1 MGTFSAVHHHNRI
14 LPAHRFHPFR
24 LVVQGPYRQ
33 IDVSVTTCFT
43 PPSSSPPRLSLASSV
58 LRARPAPRARLAPR
72 PPAQSTRLVPR
83 PTRLATMEMASTPL
97 SPTAFLW
104 RRVRIGAVPSS
115 TPVSRSAAARP
126 SPTTAMRY
134 VRSFDRCHENSSW
147 IANAA
152 DRLH

>member
-1 MGTFSAVHHHNRI
+1 MGSTTFAVHHHHRI

-33 IDVSVTTCFT
+33 LDVSVTTCFT

-58 LRARPAPRARLAPR
+58 PRARPAPRPR
-72 PPAQSTRLVPR
+72 AQSTKPVPR
-83 PTRLATMEMASTPL
+83 LTRLATMDKASTPL

-115 TPVSRSAAARP
+115 TPASGFAAARP
-126 SPTTAMRY
+126 SPTTAMR
-134 VRSFDRCHENSSW
+134 
-147 IANAA
+147 
-152 DRLH
+152 LH

>member
-1 MGTFSAVHHHNRI
+1 MGSTTFAVHHHHRI

-33 IDVSVTTCFT
+33 LDVSVTTCFT
-43 PPSSSPPRLSLASSV
+43 PPSSSPPRPSLASSV

-83 PTRLATMEMASTPL
+83 LIRLATTDKDSIPL

-104 RRVRIGAVPSS
+104 RRVKIGAVPSS
-115 TPVSRSAAARP
+115 TPASGFAAARP
-126 SPTTAMRY
+126 SRTIAMR
-134 VRSFDRCHENSSW
+134 
-147 IANAA
+147 
-152 DRLH
+152 LH